1 MLLTGSILKSSLIL
15 RQEEKYK
22 TLVFLPDLRRIVNR
36 FLRLISKSGVIL
48 TSSSYPVIHLFSCV
62 LKKRGCVLKRRGC
75 VLKWRGCV
83 LKWRGCVLKRRGC
96 VLKLMYHCWRLS
108 FSSNN
113 NVVYWLQETFNKRE
127 KLIFSSSFCR

>member
-48 TSSSYPVIHLFSCV
+48 TSSSYPVIHLFRLCSEVERLCSEV
-62 LKKRGCVLKRRGC
+62 ERLCSEEERLCSEVDVSLLEIIIFLK
-75 VLKWRGCV
+75 
-83 LKWRGCVLKRRGC
+83 
-96 VLKLMYHCWRLS
+96 
-108 FSSNN
+108 
-113 NVVYWLQETFNKRE
+113 
-127 KLIFSSSFCR
+127 